1 MRYFFYGTL
10 IDPDIRR
17 HVMGI
22 HAPASVEPAR
32 LMGWRRFSLKGISFP
47 IARADRTASID
58 GVLARGL
65 DEEAGR
71 LLDIYEGPGYGRTTV
86 SALDARGKS
95 REAVLFV
102 EDGTAEFAV
111 VPQPWDY
118 EAWARRH
125 KKEFMADLK
134 RQPWAPR

>member
-17 HVMGI
+17 HAMGV
-22 HAPASVEPAR
+22 HEPASVEPAR
-32 LMGWRRFSLKGISFP
+32 LVGWRRFSLKGISFP

-65 DEEAGR
+65 DKEAGR
-71 LLDIYEGPGYGRTTV
+71 LLDIYEGPGYGRTIV
-86 SALDARGKS
+86 SAIDARGKA

-102 EDGTAEFAV
+102 EDGSVEFVAV
-111 VPQPWDY
+111 AQPWDY
-118 EAWARRH
+118 ETWVRRH
-125 KKEFMADLK
+125 KKAFMAALA

>member
-17 HVMGI
+17 HVMGER
-22 HAPASVEPAR
+22 APASVEPAR
-32 LMGWRRFSLKGISFP
+32 LIGWRRFSLKGASFP

-65 DEEAGR
+65 DKEAGR
-71 LLDIYEGPGYGRTTV
+71 LLDIYEGPGYGRTIV
-86 SALDARGKS
+86 SAVDAHGKAHD
-95 REAVLFV
+95 AVLFV
-102 EDGTAEFAV
+102 EDGSVEFVAI
-111 VPQPWDY
+111 PQAWDY
-118 EAWARRH
+118 EGWVRRH
-125 KKEFMADLK
+125 KKAFMADLA

>member
-17 HVMGI
+17 HVMGDL
-22 HAPASVEPAR
+22 APASVEPAR
-32 LMGWRRFSLKGISFP
+32 LPGWRRFALKGASFP
-47 IARADRTASID
+47 IARPDRTASID

-65 DEEAGR
+65 DESAGR
-71 LLDIYEGPGYGRTTV
+71 LLDIYEGPGYGRINV
-86 SALDARGKS
+86 QAIDVQGKA

-102 EDGTAEFAV
+102 EDGSVEFVV

-118 EAWARRH
+118 EAWVRRH
-125 KKEFMADLK
+125 KKEFMAQLK
-134 RQPWAPR
+134 TQPWAPR